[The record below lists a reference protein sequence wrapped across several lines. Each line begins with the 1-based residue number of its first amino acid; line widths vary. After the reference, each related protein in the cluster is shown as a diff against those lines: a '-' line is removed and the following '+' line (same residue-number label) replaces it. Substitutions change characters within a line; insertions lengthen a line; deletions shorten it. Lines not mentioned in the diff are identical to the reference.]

1 MDCSAPPP
9 LSDDQ
14 ISAAIDGA
22 AEPGVLAHLASCAS
36 CEARLAEARAMEQR
50 LHTLVY
56 RWDCPPPERLAAL
69 ERGRLPAGERQ
80 ALAEHVASCPSC
92 TRELADLRAFLIDAD
107 APAIAQPTP
116 TRAPRSGA
124 RRFAQPVQRLPG
136 VALRGAGAG
145 PLMAEVDGVTIFVD
159 VQLTGGQL
167 LALLCQLVADDLAAW
182 EGALAELR
190 QGGALVASAFV
201 DDLGSF
207 QLSGAPPGPSELR
220 ITPPAG
226 TMIVWENLSI

>member
-14 ISAAIDGA
+14 ISAALDGA
-22 AEPGVLAHLASCAS
+22 AEPDMLAHLAACAS
-36 CEARLAEARAMEQR
+36 CAARLAKAHAMEQQLHAR
-50 LHTLVY
+50 LY

-69 ERGRLPAGERQ
+69 ERGRLPADERQ

-92 TRELADLRAFLIDAD
+92 ARELQDLRAFLAAAD
-107 APAIAQPTP
+107 TLPAILAAPA
-116 TRAPRSGA
+116 RSGPHGA
-124 RRFAQPVQRLPG
+124 RRFAQPVQRQPG
-136 VALRGAGAG
+136 LALRGAGAA
-145 PLMAEVDGVTIFVD
+145 PLMAEADGVTIFVD
-159 VQLTGGQL
+159 AQPASGQRL
-167 LALLCQLVADDLAAW
+167 VLQCQLVAGDLEAW

-207 QLSGAPPGPSELR
+207 QLAGAPPGPSELR
-220 ITPPAG
+220 VASAG
-226 TMIVWENLSI
+226 GPMLVWENLVI